1 MNLIQIEKK
10 YFIYNFNVKFSKIK
24 KKSSE
29 NPCYKCVNTNIT
41 QMKNT
46 YVWILKMYVHDT
58 SKYNNNNTNNNRTNI
73 VPL

>member
-1 MNLIQIEKK
+1 MNIYSNRKK
-10 YFIYNFNVKFSKIK
+10 INVKFSKLK

-58 SKYNNNNTNNNRTNI
+58 SKYNNNTNNNRTNI